1 MRTAEYVILVRLFLN
16 KEVVISDNEKDDR
29 QEPTATAALPGDRDL
44 LLGLQR
50 RMLEIRFFEDEVM
63 RLFMA
68 NLVRGSTHLCQGQ
81 EAVAVGACSALRA
94 GDTMTC
100 TYRGHGA
107 VLAMGAPLDRTMA
120 EILGKAEGLCGG
132 KGGSMHLTD
141 LSVGALGSFAI
152 VGAHLPFATGAA
164 LSAQHLGTGAV
175 SVAFFGDGT
184 TNIGAFH
191 EAMNLASIWKL
202 PVVFICENNL
212 YGEYSPLASTT
223 PVERLAD
230 RASSYAMSAQRVDG
244 NDVLAVRE
252 AIGAA
257 AARARDGAGPTMVEA
272 LTYRQKGHS
281 RTDAGAYR
289 PPGELDEWLARDP
302 IARFERLLVEAGVA
316 SASELAELRD
326 RTATAVREATER
338 AVAWSEPSLD
348 ERHDDVFA

>member
-1 MRTAEYVILVRLFLN
+1 M
-16 KEVVISDNEKDDR
+16 ISDDENIR
-29 QEPTATAALPGDRDL
+29 VQPHVSTAALPERGL
-44 LLGLQR
+44 LLDLQR

-63 RLFMA
+63 RLFML

-81 EAVAVGACSALRA
+81 EAVSVGTCSALRE

-152 VGAHLPFATGAA
+152 VGAHLPFAAGAA

-191 EAMNLASIWKL
+191 EALNLAAIWKL
-202 PVVFICENNL
+202 PVIFVCENNL

-230 RASSYAMSAQRVDG
+230 RASSYAMTAERVDG
-244 NDVLAVRE
+244 NDVLAVRDAVE
-252 AIGAA
+252 AA
-257 AARARDGAGPTMVEA
+257 AARARDGKGPTMLEA

-302 IARFERLLVEAGVA
+302 IARFERLLTEVGVVT
-316 SASELAELRD
+316 SAELAELRE
-326 RTATAVREATER
+326 RTEALVREATER
-338 AVAWSEPSLD
+338 ALAWSEPDAGRRL
-348 ERHDDVFA
+348 EDVFA